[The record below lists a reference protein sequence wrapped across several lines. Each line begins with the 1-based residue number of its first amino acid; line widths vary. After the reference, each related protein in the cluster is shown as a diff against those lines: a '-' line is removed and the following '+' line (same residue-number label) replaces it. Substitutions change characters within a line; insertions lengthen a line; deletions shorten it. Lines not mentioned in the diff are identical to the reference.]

1 MKRHWYVVANSA
13 RARVLEH
20 ADGDSEWADVV
31 DLVHPQSRWLSAK
44 LADDRPGH
52 GVGRSPGGG
61 GSAYGP
67 RTDPRQR
74 ERERFAREL
83 AHLLDAGIASGRC
96 DDVVLVASQP
106 FLGVLGQHLTP
117 GVGRRVRA
125 TAPHDWTRLGDAMLV
140 ARLKDLTHPAL
151 ATGH

>member
-20 ADGDSEWADVV
+20 AEGEAGWADVV
-31 DLVHPQSRWLSAK
+31 DLVHPQSRWLGAK

-52 GVGRSPGGG
+52 GVGTSSGG
-61 GSAYGP
+61 GSAAYAP
-67 RTDPRQR
+67 RMGPRQR

-83 AHLLDAGIASGRC
+83 AHLLDAGIAAGRC

-106 FLGVLGQHLTP
+106 FLGVLGRRLTP
-117 GVGRRVRA
+117 GVSRRVRA
-125 TAPHDWTRLGDAMLV
+125 TAPHDWTRLGEAVLV
-140 ARLKDLTHPAL
+140 ARLQALGHPA
-151 ATGH
+151 